1 MAEGEGDTVE
11 RNERHGILKRTSGQ
25 QASRPVRQSGSAFD
39 ILRRHESHVTR
50 DCLSLALVVSTRRDS
65 LARSSR
71 PTPRSRPKRFSIS
84 RRCCGSTPAARR
96 ATRHSAVEY
105 LKQVFEKEGI
115 PYQVFA
121 KDPSRANIVA
131 RIKGNGKKRPIL
143 ILGHT
148 DVVTVD
154 PAKWTHPP
162 FGAVRDGGYV
172 YGRGTVDDKDNLVAG
187 LMLMLNL
194 KRNNTP
200 LDRDV
205 ILLAEA
211 GEEGAPDVGAQF
223 MADNHLDAINAEFC
237 LAEGGGVVRTG
248 GRCVQS
254 NIGTTEKEPR
264 FVELIA
270 RGPAGHGSVPSRN
283 NAVTQ
288 AVGGRRQ
295 GRRVDAAAAHQRN
308 HRRVLQEAGD
318 DGAGRRGE
326 DLSRHPQSRSEESRR
341 PAADWLL
348 ENQPHHWSMVHTS
361 LVPTIVAGGFRYN
374 VIPSEAKATI
384 DVRLHPDEDQSAFLD
399 MVRKVVNDPNV
410 EVRWG
415 RERYRPAG
423 GARIDT
429 EAYRVLEAQTKKHYN
444 TMVLPTMGTGATD
457 MSNLRAKGI
466 QCYGIG
472 PALDYR
478 GRRQGLRRAQRSGT
492 HPRKRAPSL
501 CALSIRRRPR
511 ACARV
516 TCTASGTA

>member
-1 MAEGEGDTVE
+1 MSHLRLPHIDVPASAGKRVRVLLVTVALTATTASTGAQAPVNTAMEAETLHHFQALLRIDTSSPPG
-11 RNERHGILKRTSGQ
+11 NE
-25 QASRPVRQSGSAFD
+25 
-39 ILRRHESHVTR
+39 TR
-50 DCLSLALVVSTRRDS
+50 
-65 LARSSR
+65 
-71 PTPRSRPKRFSIS
+71 
-84 RRCCGSTPAARR
+84 
-96 ATRHSAVEY
+96 AVEY

-115 PYQVFA
+115 PYQIFA

-131 RIKGNGKKRPIL
+131 RIKGNGKKRPLL

-162 FGAVRDGGYV
+162 FGAEREGGYV

-194 KRNNTP
+194 KRNNVP

-205 ILLAEA
+205 ILLAES

-223 MADNHLDAINAEFC
+223 MADNHLDAINAEYC

-248 GRCVQS
+248 GKAVQS

-264 FVELIA
+264 FVEIIA

-283 NAVTQ
+283 NAVTKLTA
-288 AVGGRRQ
+288 AVGKIAEWTPPLRINETTGAYFKKLATMVPADVAKVYRD
-295 GRRVDAAAAHQRN
+295 VLNPDPKVSKAA
-308 HRRVLQEAGD
+308 
-318 DGAGRRGE
+318 
-326 DLSRHPQSRSEESRR
+326 S
-341 PAADWLL
+341 DWLL
-348 ENQPHHWSMVHTS
+348 QNQPHHWSMVHTS
-361 LVPTIVAGGFRYN
+361 LVPTIVGGGFRYN

-384 DVRLHPDEDQSAFLD
+384 DVRLHPDEDQSTFLD
-399 MVRKVVNDPNV
+399 MVRKVVNDPDV

-429 EAYRVLEAQTKKHYN
+429 EAYAVLEAQTQKHYN
-444 TMVLPTMGTGATD
+444 TVVLPTMGVGATD

-472 PALDYR
+472 PALDTEDGPKGFGAHSDQER
-478 GRRQGLRRAQRSGT
+478 ILESELHRFVRFQSDVVLELARAR
-492 HPRKRAPSL
+492 
-501 CALSIRRRPR
+501 
-511 ACARV
+511 
-516 TCTASGTA
+516 